1 MESTMKTR
9 KNLLKFLLSCVFM
22 FGLAEG
28 LDAQE
33 LKADFKKLERDLIAR
48 TRPRLDLNEEPCA
61 VIRVSAANIEA
72 YTFEGNIIGDVL
84 YESGEALVYMTKG
97 SRSITVKSNE
107 FGMMKID
114 FLEKLEK
121 QVAYKLEL
129 KLVLPEDQKRKTLV
143 MLEGGFHPSQTSFG
157 VMAGIVAKH
166 GAYVRFRSDFG
177 SASADLECDD
187 TGALTSGGTGTP
199 YYIEGSSA
207 KSKLSITGGYLY
219 RFMKPLYGYAG
230 AGYGQRTLA
239 WETVEGEWVKNTD
252 HSASG
257 LAFEVGAI
265 GQYKNFALSLGLQTI
280 NFKYMELGVGIGYF
294 F

>member
-1 MESTMKTR
+1 MKT
-9 KNLLKFLLSCVFM
+9 KLFLCGCLLLLSAF
-22 FGLAEG
+22 LQ
-28 LDAQE
+28 AQE
-33 LKADFKKLERDLIAR
+33 LVPSFKVLERDLLAR
-48 TRPRLDLNEEPCA
+48 TQPRLDNNEVPCA
-61 VIRVSAANIEA
+61 IVRVSASDIES
-72 YTFEGNIIGDVL
+72 YTFEGNIFGEVV
-84 YESGEALVYMTKG
+84 YQAGEALVYMTKG
-97 SRSITVKSNE
+97 SRNITIKSNK
-107 FGMMKID
+107 FGMLKYE
-114 FLEKLEK
+114 FPERLEK
-121 QVAYKLEL
+121 QVVYKLDL

-157 VMAGIVAKH
+157 VMAGIVARH

-219 RFMKPLYGYAG
+219 RFMKPLYGYVG

-239 WETVEGEWVKNTD
+239 WETVENEWVKNTD

-257 LAFEVGAI
+257 IAAEIGVI
-265 GQYKNFALSLGLQTI
+265 GQYKGFALSLGVQTI
-280 NFKYMELGVGIGYF
+280 GFKYMELGVGIGYLF
-294 F
+294 

>member
-1 MESTMKTR
+1 MKM
-9 KNLLKFLLSCVFM
+9 KLFLCGCFLLLSAWVQ
-22 FGLAEG
+22 
-28 LDAQE
+28 AQE
-33 LKADFKKLERDLIAR
+33 LVPTFSTLDRDLLAR
-48 TRPRLDLNEEPCA
+48 TQPRLDNNEVPCA
-61 VIRVSAANIEA
+61 IVRVSAKDIET
-72 YTFEGNIIGDVL
+72 YTFEGNIIGDVI
-84 YESGEALVYMTKG
+84 YQSGEALVYMTKG
-97 SRSITVKSNE
+97 SRNITIKSNK
-107 FGMMKID
+107 FGMMKYPFPIG
-114 FLEKLEK
+114 KLDK
-121 QVAYKLEL
+121 QVVYKLDL
-129 KLVLPEDQKRKTLV
+129 KLILPEDQKRKTIV

-199 YYIEGSSA
+199 FYKDGATA

-230 AGYGQRTLA
+230 LGYGQRTLA
-239 WETVEGEWVKNTD
+239 WETTDGELVKNTD

-257 LAFEVGAI
+257 LAFEIGAI

-280 NFKYMELGVGIGYF
+280 NFKYMELSVGIGYIF
-294 F
+294 